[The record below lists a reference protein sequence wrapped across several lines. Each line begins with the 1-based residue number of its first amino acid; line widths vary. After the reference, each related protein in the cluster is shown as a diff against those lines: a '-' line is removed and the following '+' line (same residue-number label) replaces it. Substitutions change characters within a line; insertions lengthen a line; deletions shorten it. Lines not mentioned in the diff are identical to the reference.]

1 MLRRLAEGE
10 RNLSELAA
18 PLRMSFPAA
27 SKHVRVLERARL
39 VRRRVV
45 GRAHLCRIEAKP
57 LGAASG
63 WLEEYRRFWEGSF
76 QRLDALLDELKT
88 QEKEMGARTVKGKHS

>member
-10 RNLSELAA
+10 RNLTDLAA
-18 PLRMSFPAA
+18 PFRMSFPAA
-27 SKHVRVLERARL
+27 SKHVRILERARL

-45 GRAHLCRIEAKP
+45 GRNHLCRIEARP
-57 LGAASG
+57 LGDASE

-76 QRLDALLDELKT
+76 ERLDALLDDLKSE
-88 QEKEMGARTVKGKHS
+88 EKSVDTRTEGKQR

>member
-10 RNLSELAA
+10 RNLTDLAA

-39 VRRRVV
+39 VKRRVA
-45 GRAHLCRIEAKP
+45 GREHLCRLEAGP
-57 LGAASG
+57 LGDVAAWAEG
-63 WLEEYRRFWEGSF
+63 YREHWEA
-76 QRLDALLDELKT
+76 RLDSLESYLAGM
-88 QEKEMGARTVKGKHS
+88 QRKEER